1 MIRLTSVTVA
11 SFVALVSAN
20 PALAQTAPLLDVTL
34 KPGAADGQGHVA
46 YVDVITKV
54 PAADA
59 PAGAPLLA
67 LPVVVANVEGVAKTL
82 TRLEVLD
89 AGGPVPLTVQDQGA
103 GSPVEVRQWIP
114 SRAVVGDLTVS
125 YRAPTDNSPPIR
137 GSGPPFGLRT
147 EGGGLSGAGSIFLM
161 QPVTAKPY
169 RLAVRWDLAA
179 MGKGATGTSSF
190 GDGDVELPA
199 GSPARLGSAFFMAG
213 PLHRHP
219 TQLRASGFSSAW
231 LDGAPA
237 DTAQVM
243 AWTEK
248 LHAWYD
254 VNFKGGGELPYR
266 VFLRYNPVNPGGG
279 VALTNSFVATYDA
292 KTTGESMKLTLAH
305 EMLHTWAPTLGAH
318 SSQTSN
324 TQWFGEGIAVYYARL
339 LPWRAGLLGPDA
351 FLEDLNETAGRYYSN
366 ALIDTP
372 NDQIAGR
379 FWEETRVRV
388 LPYDRG
394 SMYMAVV
401 DEKIRK
407 ASGGKRSLDHVMQT
421 LIDHKRAGVETTQET
436 WLELVSAE
444 LGPVAETDFE
454 AMLGGAVQLPG
465 PGAFGPCFTR
475 STTTLRQFELG
486 FDGKSLVQP
495 VRIVQGVVP
504 GSAAEQAGLR
514 NGDEIL
520 KPVGLDSVQS
530 DQKRT
535 VTWQVR
541 RDGKTFEITYLPRGK
556 SVEVPQWKRVE
567 GVSDAACKF

>member
-1 MIRLTSVTVA
+1 MIRHTLAMAV
-11 SFVALVSAN
+11 SFAALVSAN
-20 PALAQTAPLLDVTL
+20 AALAQAAPLLDVTL
-34 KPGAADGQGHVA
+34 KPGAADAQGHVA
-46 YVDVITKV
+46 FVDIVAKI
-54 PAADA
+54 PAVDT

-67 LPVVVANVEGVAKTL
+67 LPVVVANVEGVAKTM
-82 TRLEVLD
+82 TGFEVVD
-89 AGGPVPLTVQDQGA
+89 AQGAVPLRVQDQGA
-103 GSPVEVRQWIP
+103 GSPVEIRQWIAGRP
-114 SRAVVGDLTVS
+114 VVGDLTVR
-125 YRAPTDNSPPIR
+125 YRAPTDNAPPIR

-147 EGGGLSGAGSIFLM
+147 EGGGLSGAGSIFLV
-161 QPVTAKPY
+161 QPVTTKPY

-199 GSPARLGSAFFMAG
+199 GSADRLGSAFFMAG
-213 PLHRHP
+213 PMYRHP
-219 TQLRASGFSSAW
+219 TELRTSGFSSAW
-231 LDGAPA
+231 LAGAPA
-237 DTAQVM
+237 DTAAVM

-254 VNFKGGGELPYR
+254 INFKGGGELPYR
-266 VFLRYNPVNPGGG
+266 VFLRFNPVNPGGG
-279 VALTNSFVATYDA
+279 VALTNSFVATYDD
-292 KTTGESMKLTLAH
+292 KTTAESMKLTLAH

-318 SSQTSN
+318 SSRTSD

-339 LPWRAGLLGPDA
+339 LPWRAGLIGANA
-351 FLEDLNETAGRYYSN
+351 FLDDLNETAGRYYSN

-379 FWEETRVRV
+379 FWEETLVRV

-407 ASGGKRSLDHVMQT
+407 ASGGKRSLDDIMQT
-421 LIDHKRAGVETTQET
+421 LIDAKRAGVETTQET
-436 WLELVSAE
+436 WLELITAE
-444 LGPVAETDFE
+444 LGPAAKTDFE
-454 AMLGGAVQLPG
+454 AMLAGAVQRPSG
-465 PGAFGPCFTR
+465 GAFGPCFTA

-486 FDGKSLVQP
+486 FAGKSLTKP
-495 VRIVQGVVP
+495 VRIVEGLVP
-504 GSAAEQAGLR
+504 GSAADKAGLR

-520 KPVGLDSVQS
+520 KPVGLDNIQS
-530 DQKRT
+530 DQKLT

-541 RDGKTFEITYLPRGK
+541 RDGKTFSITYLPCGK